1 MVGASLWLWFLLLG
15 AVGAAFVAAI
25 AVVIADRPFVR
36 TRFALSCGTASMTQ
50 LAGER
55 GRSGTL
61 AREILDTISK
71 GVKEFETS
79 KSHILGQTAFHNSD
93 RGMVYVDGDLIIRAS
108 NDKAPAALARLGN
121 GLGPSS
127 GTAILGLPISQ
138 LSTKFADVIGSGDDN
153 KPVNSDVWID
163 DVCLNITSVPLAQRD
178 GYLISWDDVTDA
190 RQITQIFE
198 KICGGV
204 HCVEFDSDGVVVR
217 AHPGF
222 CALADT
228 TEDALTG
235 RRIGEI
241 FRTPDGNRLNWAE
254 INANKVRNL
263 TCHLFRETGEFSA
276 LQSVFL
282 TFHKHDDSRSTFMV
296 AVDVSNR
303 EHEVHR
309 LNREINRRSS
319 AQTEACA
326 QLVVAIS
333 ALADGKLQQGLVSEF
348 EEPLET
354 VRHAFNATHESLRWA
369 NGSIRLLVK
378 DVEAGCLT
386 LTDTTDVIAKQSDA
400 QTDLICRA
408 ISAVKE
414 LMERLVRSG
423 NISGGAKAY
432 VSQVRSGADRS
443 SQIVHD
449 AIDAMGSIE
458 FSSNQIS
465 KIIGVIEDIAFQTN
479 LLALNAG
486 VEAARAG
493 ESGRGFAVVATEVRA
508 LSQRSSDAAKEIK
521 RLISESENH
530 VTNGVELVK
539 RAGSALKQI
548 TEEVV
553 SIDGQISAVAEASA
567 WQTTGLTEVNDQ
579 IVQLSA
585 ISRQN
590 RKCIENAESA
600 AASTMACVRKLNEQM
615 EQFAE
620 IMPIENTE
628 CPAPTNVDTP
638 ALIDVKTNQRSERG
652 PTGISSK
659 IPRNR
664 SATKELPAPASRTDR
679 CRRGN
684 AGFDGGWEDF

>member
-1 MVGASLWLWFLLLG
+1 MTRVTAQDVAEAAGVSL
-15 AVGAAFVAAI
+15 ATV
-25 AVVIADRPFVR
+25 DRVLNNR
-36 TRFALSCGTASMTQ
+36 
-50 LAGER
+50 
-55 GRSGTL
+55 
-61 AREILDTISK
+61 K
-71 GVKEFETS
+71 GVKDSTVERVVKAMDRLNFVRDQAAANLARRRSYLFTFIVSSGE
-79 KSHILGQTAFHNSD
+79 TAF
-93 RGMVYVDGDLIIRAS
+93 
-108 NDKAPAALARLGN
+108 
-121 GLGPSS
+121 
-127 GTAILGLPISQ
+127 
-138 LSTKFADVIGSGDDN
+138 FAD
-153 KPVNSDVWID
+153 
-163 DVCLNITSVPLAQRD
+163 LR
-178 GYLISWDDVTDA
+178 
-190 RQITQIFE
+190 
-198 KICGGV
+198 
-204 HCVEFDSDGVVVR
+204 
-217 AHPGF
+217 
-222 CALADT
+222 
-228 TEDALTG
+228 
-235 RRIGEI
+235 
-241 FRTPDGNRLNWAE
+241 AE
-254 INANKVRNL
+254 IEVAKPHARKDRVEINMIAVPPL
-263 TCHLFRETGEFSA
+263 DPQAIVDAIESLGEDIGDGLA
-276 LQSVFL
+276 L
-282 TFHKHDDSRSTFMV
+282 V
-296 AVDVSNR
+296 AV
-303 EHEVHR
+303 E
-309 LNREINRRSS
+309 
-319 AQTEACA
+319 
-326 QLVVAIS
+326 
-333 ALADGKLQQGLVSEF
+333 
-348 EEPLET
+348 
-354 VRHAFNATHESLRWA
+354 
-369 NGSIRLLVK
+369 
-378 DVEAGCLT
+378 
-386 LTDTTDVIAKQSDA
+386 
-400 QTDLICRA
+400 
-408 ISAVKE
+408 
-414 LMERLVRSG
+414 
-423 NISGGAKAY
+423 
-432 VSQVRSGADRS
+432 

-548 TEEVV
+548 TDEVV

-679 CRRGN
+679 CRPGN